1 MPVLQSI
8 SISQY
13 ILNCES
19 ADGHFQQIEGHDMG
33 PSPGIVDCE
42 SPIDSST
49 AAAAGRISESQ
60 RTENSCW
67 LIRWKVPKYLF
78 FCSAHISPPCFILII
93 SVLNQAAK
101 TVIEGQKD

>member
-19 ADGHFQQIEGHDMG
+19 ADGHFQQIEGHGHGMG

-60 RTENSCW
+60 RTENSC
-67 LIRWKVPKYLF
+67 
-78 FCSAHISPPCFILII
+78 
-93 SVLNQAAK
+93 
-101 TVIEGQKD
+101 